1 MARDRSN
8 NVLIDIF
15 KSGSKIV
22 KENLSDEQ
30 KNLLR
35 DAVNLRVFS
44 PALSEN
50 LILILGCQRSGTT
63 LALLM
68 LQAHPLIKGIDET
81 EFPSPFPFPSSMA
94 LYYHQLQKKS
104 ICLKLPE
111 HIFNVEYIA
120 QHFPK
125 TKILWIVRNPYS
137 VIASMSALKNTR
149 GSWIKRCGA
158 TELKRLIPFFP
169 EINELDLTDLDEI
182 SLGAMVWKYKNQALD
197 IYRQKGLQVFDFK
210 YEDLVENPQSM
221 MSDILNFLELPWSDC
236 VLQHHKFHQQSK
248 TYPGNTKGDKAL
260 DTSRT
265 HSQPKLTA
273 SERNVI
279 MSTAKEL
286 ITYYQYQDI

>member
-1 MARDRSN
+1 MASDRYN
-8 NVLIDIF
+8 ILIDIF

-30 KNLLR
+30 KNVLR

-120 QHFPK
+120 RHFPK
-125 TKILWIVRNPYS
+125 TKILWIVRNPFS

-169 EINELDLTDLDEI
+169 EIKELDLTQLDEI

-197 IYRQKGLQVFDFK
+197 IYRQKGLKVFDFK

-221 MSDILNFLELPWSDC
+221 MSDILNFLELPWSDR
-236 VLQHHKFHQQSK
+236 VLQHHKFHQPTK

-265 HSQPKLTA
+265 YSQPKLIA
-273 SERNVI
+273 SERNII

-286 ITYYQYQDI
+286 ITYYNYQEI

>member
-1 MARDRSN
+1 MAGDRSS
-8 NVLIDIF
+8 NVLVNII
-15 KSGSKIV
+15 KPVSNLV

-30 KNLLR
+30 KNVLR

-68 LQAHPLIKGIDET
+68 LQAHPSIKGIDET

-120 QHFPK
+120 RHFPK
-125 TKILWIVRNPYS
+125 AKILWIVRNPYS
-137 VIASMSALKNTR
+137 VIASMLALKNTR
-149 GSWIKRCGA
+149 GSWVKRCGA

-169 EINELDLTDLDEI
+169 EINELDLTQLDEI
-182 SLGAMVWKYKNQALD
+182 SLAAMVWKYKNQALD

-221 MSDILNFLELPWSDC
+221 MSDILNFLEFPWSDR
-236 VLQHHKFHQQSK
+236 VLQHHKFHQPTK
-248 TYPGNTKGDKAL
+248 TYPGNTKGDKAV
-260 DTSRT
+260 DTSRN
-265 HSQPKLTA
+265 SQPKFTA
-273 SERNVI
+273 SERNII

-286 ITYYQYQDI
+286 ITYYKYQDV